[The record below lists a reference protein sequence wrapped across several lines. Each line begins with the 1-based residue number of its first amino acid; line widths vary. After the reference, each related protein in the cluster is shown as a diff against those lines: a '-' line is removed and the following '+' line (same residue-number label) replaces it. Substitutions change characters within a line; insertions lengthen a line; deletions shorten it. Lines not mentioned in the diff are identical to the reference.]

1 MITVYPADC
10 TDFSNNGL
18 GILQPIECTI
28 HEIAGGAYELNMVHP
43 IDSTNRWT
51 QITNGCFIKAPA
63 PVRESPLYEED
74 ATGTT
79 EETVTRSI
87 YSVNTS
93 GMRLN
98 LRQGPSMDARIIGSY
113 KPGTEVAKLGESG
126 AWYQVS
132 ICDGGA
138 VGYMHGGNLR
148 FVRDEQET
156 ITGNKPVTRQAVKV
170 QPSRD
175 QLFRVCS
182 VETDSETG
190 LMTVNALHV
199 FYDLRGNLV
208 NGDYTPEGIPA
219 TQVVSY
225 VSSHLLNPSPITL
238 HCYTTDPVTGDYG
251 FKQAVEALLDPDEG
265 ILTKSNSLL
274 IRDNFDAYLIP
285 NQTRDMGV
293 TIRRGKNLVGAVVT
307 HDSTDI
313 ITRIIPVGK
322 DKEGNDLFLEGT
334 IYVDSPHIND
344 YPTIYSVRRDY
355 DVRVVDRDPDNVT
368 TFISI
373 ADARAELYDLAMDE
387 FDAGV
392 DVPSYGIEVDFVLLS
407 QAEGYED
414 YKDLQSI
421 HMYDTVTVIDSMIG
435 LNAKIKMTEYEWDCL
450 AQMYNSVKLADT
462 QSVEQTVYSYNLPTG
477 GVSGSK
483 ISTGSLSGNA
493 LRSASIDYAK
503 INNAAIIQLT
513 ADSVTAVRATIR
525 ELVAQQITTDQLYVD
540 LAAIAVAQITTAN
553 IDHANIQWAQIQN
566 LAAEIASVAS
576 AEIGT
581 AKISFA
587 KIYDLVSDTA
597 IITEG
602 VGGQLYINRLAVT
615 DANVVS
621 LTAGAL
627 MLKASNGDFVRLIA
641 DGQGGVTTE
650 TVTVE
655 GDNIAAAT
663 IPGGKL
669 IQNTIT
675 ARELNVS
682 QIFAD
687 QALVRAIKAANIDVA
702 DLFAAQATINALDS
716 YIIQASTIQ
725 ALEGQLNV
733 WANDKISLAIN
744 NVQVGGTNLIRY
756 SKEVMAGSGTDLW
769 NLSPNVST
777 YADADLGYT
786 IIWINQSG
794 ATSNVWRQAGSPV
807 INLGADWVGK
817 QVTISG
823 WVYSPNYT
831 AIDATTFVGLY
842 LSKGAKSRLNWVE
855 KPLTYGSTNQW
866 GPEIVSDV
874 AAPVNGEIHRFSITI
889 TLDASIFSGTG
900 VFADN
905 TVMWAV
911 FEAARNADL
920 RFYGLKA
927 EWGNK
932 ATSWSP
938 APEDTDAAIN
948 NVNTQLSLVPGKIT
962 AAISNVNIGG
972 RNYVKN
978 SEAMTREAYTSGWTH
993 MVVCE
998 GLPAGKSMM
1007 LSIDSI
1013 VQNSGTTP
1021 DYLDVTVYNGNANPS
1036 IGHLQVSASRQSIAF
1051 TVPSDGTTYNLLI
1064 YCGVQGSA
1072 NNKSFTFNHVM
1083 LEEGNKAT
1091 AWSPSPEDP
1100 ASGVVN
1106 NSITI
1111 DTEGIKMSSSDVF
1124 QLVAANSSKNSYIDI
1139 HGLLTADN
1147 NGGLTAA
1154 SGSFANTLSVGGQR
1168 VLTLADVG
1176 IPIKVSTSQPSGHG
1190 FVWLQPS
1197 SVTSVRYTGY
1207 TADSRNSTVMFST
1220 SQRTITRSFAAEA
1233 SSTLA
1238 NGTFTYT
1245 LEFEVISLSDAQL
1258 TGVTF
1263 SASATKSST
1272 VSFSAS
1278 SAITLTKYQ
1287 TATITLTATSTTNLA
1302 TNANAISVAITA
1314 TASSYGGLYLN
1325 SKQYMTLTIAKSGGS
1340 GTQGCNVYYIP

>member
-1 MITVYPADC
+1 MINAFSPRE
-10 TDFSNNGL
+10 TDFSTNGL
-18 GILQPIECTI
+18 MILDPWCMKA
-28 HEIAGGAYELNMVHP
+28 EISEKLNKEYQLTMELAVNEYTTQLANEMVV
-43 IDSTNRWT
+43 R
-51 QITNGCFIKAPA
+51 CPA
-63 PVRESPLYEED
+63 PVRFTPALDIYTAQQTEVWRVSL
-74 ATGTT
+74 TG
-79 EETVTRSI
+79 
-87 YSVNTS
+87 N
-93 GMRLN
+93 RLN
-98 LRQGPSMDARIIGSY
+98 LRTAPSLETGRVLRAYRT
-113 KPGTEVAKLGESG
+113 GTEVIVTDKSDST
-126 AWYQVS
+126 WYAVVTP
-132 ICDGGA
+132 DGLS
-138 VGYMHGGNLR
+138 GYMWAGYLAY
-148 FVRDEQET
+148 VRTDQGAPAAEGTVEEQET
-156 ITGNKPVTRQAVKV
+156 
-170 QPSRD
+170 RD
-175 QLFRVCS
+175 QLFRISSITSTLDCIQIEANHIS
-182 VETDSETG
+182 
-190 LMTVNALHV
+190 
-199 FYDLRGNLV
+199 YDLRRNYVKSAAIKGKSGAQALSQV
-208 NGDYTPEGIPA
+208 LSAAVTPHDFAGHSDMTETIDEDISRTSPLAAILSDGGLIDQA
-219 TQVVSY
+219 GGE
-225 VSSHLLNPSPITL
+225 LL
-238 HCYTTDPVTGDYG
+238 
-251 FKQAVEALLDPDEG
+251 
-265 ILTKSNSLL
+265 
-274 IRDNFDAYLIP
+274 RDNFDFYWTQEIG
-285 NQTRDMGV
+285 RDRGV
-293 TIRRGKNLVGAVVT
+293 TIAYRNNMAGMDVAIDTSDLV
-307 HDSTDI
+307 
-313 ITRIIPVGK
+313 TRIIPIGYNKKNEPIYGEPVDSSHIGEYAQPYVVEIEYK
-322 DKEGNDLFLEGT
+322 DVKIGAEYKDEAAVRTEIERLARMEYEKGIDLPT
-334 IYVDSPHIND
+334 VTASVDYVDLQKTDIGKHFAAFTGVFMGD
-344 YPTIYSVRRDY
+344 TIRIRH
-355 DVRVVDRDPDNVT
+355 
-368 TFISI
+368 
-373 ADARAELYDLAMDE
+373 
-387 FDAGV
+387 
-392 DVPSYGIEVDFVLLS
+392 
-407 QAEGYED
+407 ED
-414 YKDLQSI
+414 Y
-421 HMYDTVTVIDSMIG
+421 G
-435 LNAKIKMTEYEWDCL
+435 LDYATRIVAYTWDCL
-450 AQMYNSVKLADT
+450 RKQYISIELGSRQASLSDVRISPAQLGVVPGRKLAAGT
-462 QSVEQTVYSYNLPTG
+462 
-477 GVSGSK
+477 VSGVELGEGSVSNEHVSAEGIAAQK
-483 ISTGSLSGNA
+483 IYDLD
-493 LRSASIDYAK
+493 LE
-503 INNAAIIQLT
+503 
-513 ADSVTAVRATIR
+513 SVRFVKAEIHR
-525 ELVAQQITTDQLYVD
+525 LVAGEITTDQMYAD

-566 LAAEIASVAS
+566 LAAEIATVAS

-627 MLKASNGDFVRLIA
+627 MLKAANGNFVRLIA

-687 QALVRAIKAANIDVA
+687 QALVRAIKASNIDVA

-744 NVQVGGTNLIRY
+744 NVQVGGTNLLLKTATALTKTLTGGTNQIIGSYAFSNQYLSSTKAGKQVTCSFDWSTTATSGTFLLQLNASTWNRFSDELTISASNQSGHSVITLNLNAGFDASAATGIMCRCDDITGTITIKNVKLEWGNKATSWSPAPEDTDAAIDAVNTQLSLVPGKITAAVSNVSVGGTNLIRY
-756 SKEVMAGSGTDLW
+756 SKEVKIGSDLW
-769 NLSPNVST
+769 SLSTNVST
-777 YADADLGYT
+777 YADADLGFNV
-786 IIWINQSG
+786 IWINQSG
-794 ATSNVWRQAGSPV
+794 ATSNVWRQAWSPL

-831 AIDATTFVGLY
+831 AIDGPTFVALN
-842 LSKGAKSRLNWVE
+842 LSTGDRSRLNWVDTV
-855 KPLTYGSTNQW
+855 LTYNSTNQW
-866 GPEIVSDV
+866 GPDVVSDV
-874 AAPVNGEIHRFSITI
+874 SAPVNGKIHRFSITF
-889 TLDASIFSGTG
+889 TLDASISSGTG

-905 TVMWAV
+905 TVMWAA
-911 FEAARNADL
+911 FMAARNADL

-932 ATSWSP
+932 ATAWSP
-938 APEDTDAAIN
+938 APED
-948 NVNTQLSLVPGKIT
+948 
-962 AAISNVNIGG
+962 
-972 RNYVKN
+972 
-978 SEAMTREAYTSGWTH
+978 
-993 MVVCE
+993 
-998 GLPAGKSMM
+998 
-1007 LSIDSI
+1007 
-1013 VQNSGTTP
+1013 
-1021 DYLDVTVYNGNANPS
+1021 PS
-1036 IGHLQVSASRQSIAF
+1036 
-1051 TVPSDGTTYNLLI
+1051 
-1064 YCGVQGSA
+1064 
-1072 NNKSFTFNHVM
+1072 
-1083 LEEGNKAT
+1083 
-1091 AWSPSPEDP
+1091 
-1100 ASGVVN
+1100 SGVVN

-1124 QLVAANSSKNSYIDI
+1124 QLDAVNGSKNSFINI

-1190 FVWLQPS
+1190 FIWLQPS

-1263 SASATKSST
+1263 SASATKGGT
-1272 VSFSAS
+1272 VSFGAS
-1278 SAITLTKYQ
+1278 SAISLSKYQ

-1302 TNANAISVAITA
+1302 SNANAISVAITA